1 MTRTLTLTLA
11 GDDPGR
17 IIHTE
22 LTAEDEQGLTAGQE
36 DLTERVFAFLDRMQ
50 GSTEMKTALYQCVEK
65 GGKPHE
71 ILADI
76 HSLRP
81 PKRVEDILI
90 EMLEC

>member
-1 MTRTLTLTLA
+1 
-11 GDDPGR
+11 
-17 IIHTE
+17 
-22 LTAEDEQGLTAGQE
+22 
-36 DLTERVFAFLDRMQ
+36 
-50 GSTEMKTALYQCVEK
+50 MKTALYQCVEK